1 MSGARARE
9 DGIVLVNVLVVLAI
23 AAGIVALMLTA
34 QDRAIVRAR
43 QAANLA
49 QARALAL
56 GAEASVMIALR
67 RDMIEAPEVDHLA
80 EPWAAVLQREVVLDT
95 GRFSVNVEDANARYD
110 VNRLAE
116 RRIVDV
122 QAFSRIAAAA
132 GLEGSATARIVS
144 GLAERGPLDD
154 ASELDSLGLSED
166 EVALLA
172 PHVTALAPP
181 EGAVNLNAAGPLV
194 LAAMLGDARAAE
206 RLARLRAERGF
217 LVASDLAR
225 AGAAMPPGSGFA
237 SDAWDVTAVSEVD
250 GAMAELRSRLRR
262 DARGDAPVVRVER
275 RRFGAAPGERPP
287 PPEGLD

>member
-1 MSGARARE
+1 MSGVRAPE

-34 QDRAIVRAR
+34 QDRAIDRAR

-49 QARALAL
+49 QARALTL
-56 GAEASVMIALR
+56 GAEASVTVALR
-67 RDMIEAPEVDHLA
+67 RDMIEAPEADHLG
-80 EPWAAVLQREVVLDT
+80 EPWAAALQREVVLET
-95 GRFSVNVEDANARYD
+95 GRFSVSVEDANARYD
-110 VNRLAE
+110 VNRLAD
-116 RRIVDV
+116 RRIADV

-132 GLEGSATARIVS
+132 GLEGPAIARVVS
-144 GLAERGPLDD
+144 GLARRGPLGE
-154 ASELDSLGLSED
+154 ASELASLGLSEG

-194 LAAMLGDARAAE
+194 LGALLGDARVAE
-206 RLARLRAERGF
+206 RIAGLRGERGF

-225 AGAAMPPGSGFA
+225 AGAAIPPGSGFT

-250 GAMAELRSRLRR
+250 GAVAELRSRLRR
-262 DARGDAPVVRVER
+262 DARGDVPAVTVEW
-275 RRFGAAPGERPP
+275 RRFGAAPGDRPP